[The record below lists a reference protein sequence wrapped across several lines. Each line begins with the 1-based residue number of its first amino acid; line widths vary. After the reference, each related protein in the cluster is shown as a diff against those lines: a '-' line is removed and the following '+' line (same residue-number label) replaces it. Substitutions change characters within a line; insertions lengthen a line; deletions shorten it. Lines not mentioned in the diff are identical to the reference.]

1 MYRSAF
7 SSDDVEVLERKTL
20 FRRFFAL
27 ESLTIRHR
35 RYEGGWTAPFERELF
50 CRGQAAGVLLHDPDR
65 NTVVL
70 VEQFRVGLIDHSQES
85 PWVLEL
91 VAGMLDKPEDVETM
105 AKREIQEETG
115 LEVRSVTPICQYYNS
130 PGGSDEKIHLY
141 YACVDSS
148 QAGGIHGLA
157 EENEDIKVVVLPVP
171 EVLAA
176 LHRGQINNAMAIIA
190 LQWFE
195 LNHGNLR

>member
-1 MYRSAF
+1 MYRSVF
-7 SSDDVEVLERKTL
+7 SSDDVEVIERKTL

-35 RYEGGWTAPFERELF
+35 RYEGGWSAPFERELF
-50 CRGQAAGVLLHDPDR
+50 LRGQAAGVLLHDPAR
-65 NTVVL
+65 NTLVL
-70 VEQFRVGLIDHSQES
+70 VEQFRIGLIDNPAES

-91 VAGMLDKPEDVETM
+91 VAGMLDKPEDVATM

-115 LEVRSVTPICQYYNS
+115 LEVQSVTPICQYYNS

-141 YACVDSS
+141 YAQVDSS

-171 EVLAA
+171 EALSA
-176 LHRGQINNAMAIIA
+176 LHDGQINNAMAIIA

>member
-1 MYRSAF
+1 MYRNEFSAQ
-7 SSDDVEVLERKTL
+7 DVEVIERKTL

-35 RYEGGWTAPFERELF
+35 RFAGGWTEPFQRELF
-50 CRGQAAGVLLHDPDR
+50 RRGQAAGVLLHDPR
-65 NTVVL
+65 RHELVL
-70 VEQFRVGLIDHSQES
+70 VDQFRIGLIDDREES
-85 PWVLEL
+85 PWALEL

-105 AKREIQEETG
+105 AKREISEETG
-115 LEVRSVTPICQYYNS
+115 LTVQSVTPICQYYNS

-141 YACVDSS
+141 YAQVDSS
-148 QAGGIHGLA
+148 QAEGIHGLA
-157 EENEDIKVVVLPVP
+157 DENEDIKVVVLSVADA
-171 EVLAA
+171 LAA
-176 LHRGQINNAMAIIA
+176 LHAGQINNAMAIIA